1 MLHLLEKQ
9 LDEEIEIKGN
19 IYVSDNNMH
28 LIHFYK
34 TIQLSPDDFWKS
46 MKKLIEDYEKSDN
59 KENFYYNIRTKFNTS
74 KELNIDI
81 ACNLLFLNKTCFR
94 GIYRVNKSGQFN
106 VPYGNY
112 KNPTICSYE
121 HVQYV
126 SKLIQ
131 KVIFTHQDYTET
143 LSSVLK
149 KKDFVYLDPPY
160 VPEKNDSFVS
170 YTENGFTNHK
180 EFFDIC
186 KKIKSRWCM
195 SNSNV
200 KLVTDEFKDYNIELV
215 ECKRAINSKKPNS
228 VTNEVII
235 DNNL

>member
-28 LIHFYK
+28 LIH
-34 TIQLSPDDFWKS
+34 
-46 MKKLIEDYEKSDN
+46 
-59 KENFYYNIRTKFNTS
+59 
-74 KELNIDI
+74 
-81 ACNLLFLNKTCFR
+81 
-94 GIYRVNKSGQFN
+94 
-106 VPYGNY
+106 YGNY

-131 KVIFTHQDYTET
+131 KVIFTHQDYTEA
-143 LSSVLK
+143 LSSVCK

-160 VPEKNDSFVS
+160 APEKHDSFVS
-170 YTENGFTNHK
+170 YTENGFSNHK
-180 EFFDIC
+180 EFFEIC

-200 KLVTDEFKDYNIELV
+200 KLVTDAFNDYNIELV

-228 VTNEVII
+228 VTKEVII
-235 DNNL
+235 DNNLSL